1 MIKQEAAGI
10 VPRSLASFAALAGL
24 FVALAVVACSGT
36 DTMSSPTGGSSPTG
50 SSASAPPSPSPSRRL
65 APSASATASSR
76 FTATG
81 SMSVGRDGH
90 TARLLSDGRVLVA
103 GGLASADANHP
114 LSSAEFYDPKTGK
127 FSLTGSMS
135 VPRSLHTATLLHDG
149 RVLIAGGYDAS
160 DFTGTGEA
168 PGSGQSIPA
177 VKPGPADPRRKAEL
191 YEPKTGTF
199 SRTGSMAVDR
209 YSDTATLL
217 RDGRVLIVGGESL
230 RSGIVASAELYD
242 PNAGTFSATGSMS
255 ASRTGHTATLL
266 PDGDVLIAGGY
277 NPAGFSLASAE
288 LYDPTTGRFSLT
300 GSMSVVR
307 TDHTATLLTDGRVL
321 IAGGFAAN
329 GDQNNS
335 YASAELYDPKSG
347 TFSPTGSMTTARTGH
362 TATLLGNGQVL
373 LTGSDD
379 AGTGKAAITAELYDP
394 TTASFSPTDG
404 MDDPHDTATR
414 LSDGS
419 ALITGGSIAVVG
431 DSESLATAELYQ
443 P

>member
-1 MIKQEAAGI
+1 ME
-10 VPRSLASFAALAGL
+10 
-24 FVALAVVACSGT
+24 
-36 DTMSSPTGGSSPTG
+36 
-50 SSASAPPSPSPSRRL
+50 APPSAKADS
-65 APSASATASSR
+65 
-76 FTATG
+76 FTLYVPVLMYHRIVPFAEAGNSIVGLVVPPQTFDAQLTG
-81 SMSVGRDGH
+81 
-90 TARLLSDGRVLVA
+90 
-103 GGLASADANHP
+103 
-114 LSSAEFYDPKTGK
+114 E
-127 FSLTGSMS
+127 FSLTGSMAVS
-135 VPRSLHTATLLHDG
+135 HWLHTATLMQDG
-149 RVLIAGGYDAS
+149 RVLIVGGYDAS

-168 PGSGQSIPA
+168 PGPGQSIPA
-177 VKPGPADPRRKAEL
+177 VKPGPADPRRIAEL
-191 YEPKTGTF
+191 YDPKTGTF

-209 YSDTATLL
+209 YGDTATLF

-230 RSGIVASAELYD
+230 RSGIVASADLYD

-329 GDQNNS
+329 GDPENA
-335 YASAELYDPKSG
+335 YASAELYDPGSG
-347 TFSPTGSMTTARTGH
+347 TFSPTGPMWVARTGH

-373 LTGSDD
+373 LTGSDY
-379 AGTGKAAITAELYDP
+379 AGSGGTGKAEIMAELYDP
-394 TTASFSPTDG
+394 TTGSFGPTDG
-404 MDDPHDTATR
+404 MDDPHDTATG
-414 LSDGS
+414 LADGG
-419 ALITGGSIAVVG
+419 ALLTGGSIAVVG
-431 DSESLATAELYQ
+431 GSESLATAELYQ